1 MKCDSSI
8 PMDLAEDALDDQ
20 YQGCRETMLKNIN
33 TTHLP
38 SELNKNPALR
48 KAWKIAQRETKRQRH
63 KELSLEQATAIYVY
77 TMDDNDVYSAFNTA
91 VRTGGTNYTEFPFK
105 AWHFYL
111 TDALKRLRSNKE
123 KCYKVYRGVNLTFTT
138 AADNIVRFGQFAS
151 TSLKKNKAKEFGEK
165 TLFTIRTCL
174 GVRIEKYSAFNTE
187 KEVLIPPF
195 ERFKVIVVRGNK
207 IQLEHIKKKKSNF
220 NCGRRNSV

>member
-1 MKCDSSI
+1 
-8 PMDLAEDALDDQ
+8 MDLAEDALDDQ
-20 YQGCRETMLKNIN
+20 YVSCSNKKIKLIKSYLQ
-33 TTHLP
+33 
-38 SELNKNPALR
+38 SELKKNPIFG
-48 KAWKIAQRETKRQRH
+48 KAWKTALEKVQIKKKKLKT
-63 KELSLEQATAIYVY
+63 LSLEQATAIRVY
-77 TMDDNDVYSAFNTA
+77 TMDAVYSEFNRA
-91 VRTGGTNYTEFPFK
+91 VRTGGKKYKMFPFK

-138 AADNIVRFGQFAS
+138 AAGNIVRFGQFAS
-151 TSLKKNKAKEFGEK
+151 TSLNKNKAKKFGEK

-174 GVRIEKYSAFNTE
+174 GVPIEKYSAFHTE

-195 ERFKVIVVRGNK
+195 ERFKVIVVKGNK
-207 IQLEHIKKKKSNF
+207 IQLEHIKNQKSNF